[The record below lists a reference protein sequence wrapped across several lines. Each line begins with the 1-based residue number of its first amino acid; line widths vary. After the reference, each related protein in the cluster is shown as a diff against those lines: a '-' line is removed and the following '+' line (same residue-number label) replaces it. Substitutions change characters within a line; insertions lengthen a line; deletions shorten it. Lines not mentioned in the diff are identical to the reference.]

1 MLLLGVSAIKFYFIK
16 FLHVILNNN
25 YLTEDNIHIKGVKK
39 MKVKDIMTK
48 DVVFANKEDS
58 VLTVAKLM
66 KHHNIGAI
74 PIVEDAENVL
84 GMVTDRDIVLNMADY
99 NFDPAN
105 TYALKLMTD
114 KVYSV
119 KPEAD
124 VESALALMKKQQIR
138 RLPVMENNKLVGIL
152 SIGDIAVRSNYD
164 AEMSNAITE
173 ISLPDKAQNI

>member
-1 MLLLGVSAIKFYFIK
+1 MFMVKIALKE
-16 FLHVILNNN
+16 
-25 YLTEDNIHIKGVKK
+25 EDK

-48 DVVFANKEDS
+48 DVVIADKNDT

-66 KHHNIGAI
+66 KHHNIGTV
-74 PIVEDAENVL
+74 PVVENAQKVL

-105 TYALKLMTD
+105 TKALSLMSS

-124 VESALALMKKQQIR
+124 ISSAIELMKKQQIR
-138 RLPVMENNKLVGIL
+138 RLPVIENEKLVGML
-152 SIGDIAVRSNYD
+152 SIGDIAVRSDYNI
-164 AEMSNAITE
+164 EMSEAIAE
-173 ISLPDKAQNI
+173 ISMPNRTKNM

>member
-1 MLLLGVSAIKFYFIK
+1 
-16 FLHVILNNN
+16 
-25 YLTEDNIHIKGVKK
+25 

-48 DVVFANKEDS
+48 DVVIADKNDT

-66 KHHNIGAI
+66 KHHNIGTV
-74 PIVEDAENVL
+74 PVVENAQKVL

-105 TYALKLMTD
+105 TKALSLMSS

-124 VESALALMKKQQIR
+124 ISSAIELMKKQQIR
-138 RLPVMENNKLVGIL
+138 RLPVIENEKLVGML
-152 SIGDIAVRSNYD
+152 SIGDIAVRSDYNI
-164 AEMSNAITE
+164 EMSEAIAE
-173 ISLPDKAQNI
+173 ISMPNRTKNM